1 MQTLVS
7 QLAAENADLKT
18 RLVLDAPSP
27 SAPAPSHYTPAPAT
41 TFAPPLAPATTPTP
55 ATPSLDETGPR
66 TYEVVSGDT
75 LAKISKQFYGTS
87 TRWQQIL
94 EANHDK
100 LHSDKSLQVGMELK
114 IP

>member
-1 MQTLVS
+1 
-7 QLAAENADLKT
+7 LKT

-27 SAPAPSHYTPAPAT
+27 STPTPPSYTPAPA
-41 TFAPPLAPATTPTP
+41 PLPSAPATP
-55 ATPSLDETGPR
+55 APDATGPR
-66 TYEVVSGDT
+66 TYKVVSGDT

-87 TRWQQIL
+87 ARWQQVL

-100 LHSDKSLQVGMELK
+100 LHNDKSLRVGMELK